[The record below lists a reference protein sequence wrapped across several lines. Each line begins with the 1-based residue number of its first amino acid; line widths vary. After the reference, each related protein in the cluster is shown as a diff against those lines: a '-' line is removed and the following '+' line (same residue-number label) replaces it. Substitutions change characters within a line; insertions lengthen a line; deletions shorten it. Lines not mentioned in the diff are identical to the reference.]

1 MGVRFATPP
10 LGLQLAADPRSKRQ
24 EQTRQAM
31 NQIRPL
37 LQQALN
43 EMISVRTEAER
54 RLAGDALM
62 QAVQDYLASGEVL
75 GASPNVS
82 GAMQS
87 TKELL
92 EGRTTPAATLSD
104 ADVETFNNLLPWA
117 SMTVDPSG
125 RILGRPWN
133 SAKRSG
139 VHGLLDPRQTKFN
152 AAFNLA
158 GRHVLELG
166 CFEGIHTIGLLLL
179 GASVTAVDGRME
191 NVLKTMARVWA
202 YGLKCDVTQWDFE
215 EKPSPLLPERWDV
228 LHHIGVLY
236 HLSDPVGHLNAVLP
250 RTDHAVLLDTHVADS
265 AEVATLQYVANG
277 ETVRYRRKA
286 EPHAVS
292 SPFAG
297 MRDHAKYLVLEDLVD
312 LLQRHGF
319 KDTQVVSNRLE
330 RNGRRVTVWALR

>member
-1 MGVRFATPP
+1 
-10 LGLQLAADPRSKRQ
+10 
-24 EQTRQAM
+24 M

-43 EMISVRTEAER
+43 EMVSVRTEAER

-62 QAVQDYLASGEVL
+62 RAVQEYLESGEVL
-75 GASPNVS
+75 GDSPDITGVL
-82 GAMQS
+82 QS
-87 TKELL
+87 TNELL
-92 EGRTTPAATLSD
+92 DGRQTPAAMLSD
-104 ADVETFNNLLPWA
+104 ADVEAFNNLLPWA
-117 SMTVDPSG
+117 AMTVDPRG

-133 SAKRSG
+133 ARKRSG
-139 VHGLLDPRQTKFN
+139 VHGLVDTRQLKFN
-152 AAFNLA
+152 AAFDLS
-158 GRHVLELG
+158 GRQVLELG

-202 YGLKCDVTQWDFE
+202 YGMKCDVTQWDFE
-215 EKPSPLLPERWDV
+215 EAPSPLLPDRWDV

-236 HLSDPVGHLNAVLP
+236 HLSDPIGHLNAVLP

-265 AEVATLQYVANG
+265 AEDATLEYEADG
-277 ETVRYRRKA
+277 AKVRYRRKA

-297 MRDHAKYLVLEDLVD
+297 MRDHAKYLVLEDLVEH
-312 LLQRHGF
+312 LRGHGF
-319 KDTQVVSNRLE
+319 ADTKVVSNRLE
-330 RNGRRVTVWALR
+330 RNGRRVTVWAFR